1 MFVLSIGV
9 MRFYSNKTENSCN
22 FIGRD
27 KHNKYEIKI
36 TKHKSISN
44 VFKFHSEI
52 SVKIFII

>member
-1 MFVLSIGV
+1 